1 MTSRQAK
8 AGQASFAGKIALV
21 TGAGL
26 GIGQASALAFAAA
39 GARVAV
45 VDRDAESAART
56 VALVEESGTDA
67 LLIEADVSTATDVER
82 MVAATVDT
90 FGALDFAHNNVG
102 TLGTR
107 ALIHEYPEDVFES
120 VTRVTQ
126 ASMFLCMK
134 YELRHMVQ
142 QGSGAIVNTSSV
154 AGLIG
159 LPGESAYVAAKHA
172 VIGLTKTAALEYADH
187 GIRVN
192 AVCPG
197 VIRTPMTEFFL
208 DGDPEAERAAVARHP
223 MGRLGEP
230 REIGDAVV
238 WLCSDEASFV
248 TGHPLVIDGGH
259 LL

>member
-1 MTSRQAK
+1 MPDFT
-8 AGQASFAGKIALV
+8 GKVALV

-26 GIGQASALAFAAA
+26 GIGQASACAFAAA

-45 VDRDAESAART
+45 VDIDRESASRT
-56 VALVEESGTDA
+56 VEMVEQQGTDA
-67 LLIEADVSTATDVER
+67 LLIEADVTKSADVER
-82 MVAATVDT
+82 MIAVTVET
-90 FGALDFAHNNVG
+90 LGGLDFAHNNVG
-102 TLGTR
+102 NLGTR
-107 ALIHEYPEDVFES
+107 ALIHNYPEDVFES

-134 YELRHMVQ
+134 YELRHMAQ

-208 DGDPEAERAAVARHP
+208 DGDPEAERAAVVRHP

-230 REIGDAVV
+230 REIADAVV
-238 WLCSDEASFV
+238 WLCSEEASFV

>member
-1 MTSRQAK
+1 MADFTRK
-8 AGQASFAGKIALV
+8 VALV

-26 GIGQASALAFAAA
+26 GIGRASALAFAAA

-45 VDRDAESAART
+45 VDIDTESAART
-56 VALVEESGTDA
+56 VELVEETGTDA
-67 LLIEADVSTATDVER
+67 LLIEADVSTASDVER

-90 FGALDFAHNNVG
+90 LGGLDFAHNNVG
-102 TLGTR
+102 NLGTR
-107 ALIHEYPEDVFES
+107 ALIHDYPEDIFER

-126 ASMFLCMK
+126 ASTFLCMK

-154 AGLIG
+154 AGFVG

-192 AVCPG
+192 AVC
-197 VIRTPMTEFFL
+197 
-208 DGDPEAERAAVARHP
+208 RA
-223 MGRLGEP
+223 
-230 REIGDAVV
+230 
-238 WLCSDEASFV
+238 
-248 TGHPLVIDGGH
+248 
-259 LL
+259 

>member
-1 MTSRQAK
+1 MADFT
-8 AGQASFAGKIALV
+8 GKVALV

-39 GARVAV
+39 GARVAI
-45 VDRDAESAART
+45 VDIDIESAART
-56 VALVEESGTDA
+56 VELVEQQGTDA
-67 LLIEADVSTATDVER
+67 LLIEADVSRAPDVER
-82 MVAATVDT
+82 MIAVTVET
-90 FGALDFAHNNVG
+90 LGGLDFAHNNVG
-102 TLGTR
+102 KLGTR
-107 ALIHEYPEDVFES
+107 ALIGDYPEDIFES

-154 AGLIG
+154 AGLVG

-208 DGDPEAERAAVARHP
+208 DGDPQAERAAVARHP

-230 REIGDAVV
+230 REIADAVV

>member
-1 MTSRQAK
+1 MADLT
-8 AGQASFAGKIALV
+8 GKVALV

-45 VDRDAESAART
+45 VDIDGEAAAGT
-56 VALVEESGTDA
+56 VATVEQQGADT
-67 LLIEADVSTATDVER
+67 LLIEADVTRASDVER
-82 MVAATVDT
+82 MVAVTVEIL
-90 FGALDFAHNNVG
+90 GSLDFAHNNVG
-102 TLGTR
+102 SLGTR
-107 ALIHEYPEDVFES
+107 APIHDYPEDIFES

-126 ASMFLCMK
+126 TSMFLCMK
-134 YELRHMVQ
+134 YELRHMLR
-142 QGSGAIVNTSSV
+142 QGAGAIVNTSSV
-154 AGLIG
+154 AGFIG

-172 VIGLTKTAALEYADH
+172 VLGLTRTAALEYADH

-230 REIGDAVV
+230 AEIADAVV

-248 TGHPLVIDGGH
+248 TGHPLVVDGGH

>member
-1 MTSRQAK
+1 MADFT
-8 AGQASFAGKIALV
+8 GKVALV

-45 VDRDAESAART
+45 VDIDGGSAART
-56 VALVEESGTDA
+56 VELVRQQGADA
-67 LLIEADVSTATDVER
+67 LPLEADVTNSADVER
-82 MVAATVDT
+82 MVAVTVET
-90 FGALDFAHNNVG
+90 LGGLDFAHNNVG
-102 TLGTR
+102 NLGTR
-107 ALIHEYPEDVFES
+107 ALIHEYPEDVFER

-134 YELRHMVQ
+134 YELGHMVQ
-142 QGSGAIVNTSSV
+142 QGAGAIVNTSSV
-154 AGLIG
+154 AGFIG

-172 VIGLTKTAALEYADH
+172 VIGLTKTAALEYSDH
-187 GIRVN
+187 GIRIN

-197 VIRTPMTEFFL
+197 VIRTPMTELFL

-230 REIGDAVV
+230 AEIADAVV
-238 WLCSDEASFV
+238 WLCSEGASFV
-248 TGHPLVIDGGH
+248 TGHPLVVDGGH

>member
-1 MTSRQAK
+1 MADLT
-8 AGQASFAGKIALV
+8 GKVALV

-45 VDRDAESAART
+45 VDIDGEAAAGT
-56 VALVEESGTDA
+56 VATVEQQGADT
-67 LLIEADVSTATDVER
+67 LLIEADVTRASDVER
-82 MVAATVDT
+82 MVAVTVET
-90 FGALDFAHNNVG
+90 LGSLDFAHNNVG
-102 TLGTR
+102 SLGTR
-107 ALIHEYPEDVFES
+107 APIHDYPEDIFES

-126 ASMFLCMK
+126 TSMFLCMK
-134 YELRHMVQ
+134 YELRHMLR
-142 QGSGAIVNTSSV
+142 QGAGAIVNTSSV
-154 AGLIG
+154 AGFIG

-172 VIGLTKTAALEYADH
+172 VLGLTRTAALEYADH

-230 REIGDAVV
+230 AEIADAVV

-248 TGHPLVIDGGH
+248 TGHPLVVDGGH

>member
-1 MTSRQAK
+1 MADLT
-8 AGQASFAGKIALV
+8 GKVALV

-45 VDRDAESAART
+45 VDIDGEAAAGT
-56 VALVEESGTDA
+56 VATVEQQGADT
-67 LLIEADVSTATDVER
+67 LLIEADVTKASDVER
-82 MVAATVDT
+82 MVAVTVEIL
-90 FGALDFAHNNVG
+90 GSLDFAHNNVG
-102 TLGTR
+102 SLGTR
-107 ALIHEYPEDVFES
+107 APIHDYPEDIFES

-126 ASMFLCMK
+126 TSMFLCMK
-134 YELRHMVQ
+134 YELRHMLR
-142 QGSGAIVNTSSV
+142 QGAGAIVNTSSV
-154 AGLIG
+154 AGFIG

-172 VIGLTKTAALEYADH
+172 VLGLTRTAALEYADH

-230 REIGDAVV
+230 AEIADAVV

-248 TGHPLVIDGGH
+248 TGHPLVVDGGH

>member
-1 MTSRQAK
+1 MADLT
-8 AGQASFAGKIALV
+8 GKVALV

-45 VDRDAESAART
+45 VDIDGEGAAGT
-56 VALVEESGTDA
+56 VATVEQQGADT
-67 LLIEADVSTATDVER
+67 LLIEADVTKASDVER
-82 MVAATVDT
+82 MVAVTVEIL
-90 FGALDFAHNNVG
+90 GSLDFAHNNVG
-102 TLGTR
+102 SLGTR
-107 ALIHEYPEDVFES
+107 APIHDYPEDIFES

-126 ASMFLCMK
+126 TSMFLCMK
-134 YELRHMVQ
+134 YELRHMLR
-142 QGSGAIVNTSSV
+142 QGAGAIVNTSSV
-154 AGLIG
+154 AGFIG

-172 VIGLTKTAALEYADH
+172 VLGLTRTAALEYADH

-230 REIGDAVV
+230 AEIADAVV

-248 TGHPLVIDGGH
+248 TGHPLVVDGGH

>member
-1 MTSRQAK
+1 MADLT
-8 AGQASFAGKIALV
+8 GKVALV

-45 VDRDAESAART
+45 VDIDGEGAAGT
-56 VALVEESGTDA
+56 VATVEQQGADT
-67 LLIEADVSTATDVER
+67 LLIEADVTRASDVER
-82 MVAATVDT
+82 MVAVTVET
-90 FGALDFAHNNVG
+90 LGSLDFAHNNVG
-102 TLGTR
+102 SLGTR
-107 ALIHEYPEDVFES
+107 APIHDYPEDIFES

-126 ASMFLCMK
+126 TSMFLCMK
-134 YELRHMVQ
+134 YELRHMLR
-142 QGSGAIVNTSSV
+142 QGAGAIVNTSSV
-154 AGLIG
+154 AGFIG

-172 VIGLTKTAALEYADH
+172 VLGLTRTAALEYADH

-230 REIGDAVV
+230 AEIADAVV

-248 TGHPLVIDGGH
+248 TGHPLVVDGGH

>member
-1 MTSRQAK
+1 
-8 AGQASFAGKIALV
+8 
-21 TGAGL
+21 
-26 GIGQASALAFAAA
+26 
-39 GARVAV
+39 
-45 VDRDAESAART
+45 
-56 VALVEESGTDA
+56 
-67 LLIEADVSTATDVER
+67 
-82 MVAATVDT
+82 
-90 FGALDFAHNNVG
+90 
-102 TLGTR
+102 
-107 ALIHEYPEDVFES
+107 LIHEYPEDVFES

-134 YELRHMVQ
+134 YELRHMVR
-142 QGSGAIVNTSSV
+142 QGTGAIVNTSSV

-172 VIGLTKTAALEYADH
+172 VIGLTRTAALEYSDQ
-187 GIRVN
+187 GIRIN

-208 DGDPEAERAAVARHP
+208 AGDPEAERAAVARHP

-230 REIGDAVV
+230 AEIADAVV

-248 TGHPLVIDGGH
+248 TGHPLVVDGGH

>member
-1 MTSRQAK
+1 MADLT
-8 AGQASFAGKIALV
+8 GKVALV

-45 VDRDAESAART
+45 VDIDGEGAAGT
-56 VALVEESGTDA
+56 VATVEQQGADT
-67 LLIEADVSTATDVER
+67 LLIEADVTKASDVER
-82 MVAATVDT
+82 MVAVTVET
-90 FGALDFAHNNVG
+90 LGSLDFAHNNVG
-102 TLGTR
+102 SLGTR
-107 ALIHEYPEDVFES
+107 APIHDYPEDIFES

-126 ASMFLCMK
+126 TSMFLCMK
-134 YELRHMVQ
+134 YELRHMLR
-142 QGSGAIVNTSSV
+142 QGAGAIVNTSSV
-154 AGLIG
+154 AGFIG

-172 VIGLTKTAALEYADH
+172 VLGLTRTAALEYADH

-230 REIGDAVV
+230 AEIADAVV

-248 TGHPLVIDGGH
+248 TGHPLVVDGGH

>member
-1 MTSRQAK
+1 MPDFT
-8 AGQASFAGKIALV
+8 GKVALV

-45 VDRDAESAART
+45 VDIDIESAART
-56 VALVEESGTDA
+56 VHTVEERGVDA
-67 LLIEADVSTATDVER
+67 LSIEADVSVASDVER
-82 MVAATVDT
+82 MIAITVEAL
-90 FGALDFAHNNVG
+90 GGLDFAHNNVG
-102 TLGTR
+102 NLGTR
-107 ALIHEYPEDVFES
+107 ALIHDYPEDIFER

-142 QGSGAIVNTSSV
+142 QRSGAIVNTSSV
-154 AGLIG
+154 AGFIG

-208 DGDPEAERAAVARHP
+208 DGDPESERAAVARHP
-223 MGRLGEP
+223 IGRLGEP
-230 REIGDAVV
+230 REIADAVV
-238 WLCSDEASFV
+238 WLCSEEASFV

>member
-1 MTSRQAK
+1 MADFT
-8 AGQASFAGKIALV
+8 GKVALV

-45 VDRDAESAART
+45 VDIDGPSAART
-56 VALVEESGTDA
+56 VEMVERRGAGA
-67 LLIEADVSTATDVER
+67 LLIEADVTNSADVDQ
-82 MVAATVDT
+82 MVATTVET
-90 FGALDFAHNNVG
+90 FGGLDFAHNNVG
-102 TLGTR
+102 NLGTR

-134 YELRHMVQ
+134 YELGHMVQ
-142 QGSGAIVNTSSV
+142 QGAGAIVNTSSV
-154 AGLIG
+154 AGFIG

-187 GIRVN
+187 GIRIN

-230 REIGDAVV
+230 AEIADAVV

-248 TGHPLVIDGGH
+248 TGHPLVVDGGH

>member
-1 MTSRQAK
+1 MADLT
-8 AGQASFAGKIALV
+8 GKVALV

-45 VDRDAESAART
+45 VDIDGEAAAGT
-56 VALVEESGTDA
+56 VATVEQQGADT
-67 LLIEADVSTATDVER
+67 LLIEADVTKASDVER
-82 MVAATVDT
+82 MVAVTVET
-90 FGALDFAHNNVG
+90 LGSLDFAHNNVG
-102 TLGTR
+102 SLGTR
-107 ALIHEYPEDVFES
+107 APIHDYPEDIFES

-126 ASMFLCMK
+126 TSMFLCMK
-134 YELRHMVQ
+134 YELRHMLR
-142 QGSGAIVNTSSV
+142 QGAGAIVNTSSV
-154 AGLIG
+154 AGFIG

-172 VIGLTKTAALEYADH
+172 VLGLTRTAALEYADH

-230 REIGDAVV
+230 AEIADAVV

-248 TGHPLVIDGGH
+248 TGHPLVVDGGH

>member
-1 MTSRQAK
+1 MADFT
-8 AGQASFAGKIALV
+8 GKVALV

-26 GIGQASALAFAAA
+26 GIGQASALAFAVA

-45 VDRDAESAART
+45 ADVDSESAART
-56 VALVEESGTDA
+56 AQMVEERGVDA
-67 LLIEADVSTATDVER
+67 LLIEADVSVATDVER
-82 MVAATVDT
+82 MIDVTVET
-90 FGALDFAHNNVG
+90 LGGLDFAHNNVG
-102 TLGTR
+102 NLGTR
-107 ALIHEYPEDVFES
+107 ALIHDYPEDIFES

-142 QGSGAIVNTSSV
+142 QRSGAIVNTSSV

-230 REIGDAVV
+230 GEIADAVV
-238 WLCSDEASFV
+238 WLCSQQASFV

>member
-1 MTSRQAK
+1 MPDFT
-8 AGQASFAGKIALV
+8 GKVALV

-26 GIGQASALAFAAA
+26 GIGQASACAFAAA
-39 GARVAV
+39 GARVAI
-45 VDRDAESAART
+45 VDIDRESASRT
-56 VALVEESGTDA
+56 VEMVEQQGTDA
-67 LLIEADVSTATDVER
+67 LLIEADVTKSADVER
-82 MVAATVDT
+82 MIAVTVET
-90 FGALDFAHNNVG
+90 LGGLDFAHNNVG
-102 TLGTR
+102 NLGTR
-107 ALIHEYPEDVFES
+107 ALIHDYPEDTFES

-126 ASMFLCMK
+126 TSMFLCMK

-154 AGLIG
+154 AGFIG

-172 VIGLTKTAALEYADH
+172 VIGLTRTAALEYADH
-187 GIRVN
+187 GIRIN

-208 DGDPEAERAAVARHP
+208 DGDAEEERAAVARHP

-230 REIGDAVV
+230 VEIANAVI

-248 TGHPLVIDGGH
+248 TGHPLVVDGGH

>member
-1 MTSRQAK
+1 MADFT
-8 AGQASFAGKIALV
+8 GKVALV

-45 VDRDAESAART
+45 VDIDRESASRT
-56 VALVEESGTDA
+56 VEMVEQQGTDA
-67 LLIEADVSTATDVER
+67 LLIEADVTKSADVER
-82 MVAATVDT
+82 MIAVTVET
-90 FGALDFAHNNVG
+90 LGGLDFAHNNVG
-102 TLGTR
+102 NLGTR
-107 ALIHEYPEDVFES
+107 ALIHDYPEDIFES

-154 AGLIG
+154 AGFIG

-208 DGDPEAERAAVARHP
+208 DGDRSRPNERLSRDTPWAGSASRERSPTQSYGSA
-223 MGRLGEP
+223 P
-230 REIGDAVV
+230 RRPP
-238 WLCSDEASFV
+238 S
-248 TGHPLVIDGGH
+248 
-259 LL
+259 